1 MDSAVAVSAVLIFLI
16 LQYPDDGNI
25 GATNV
30 ALWWGNAVYTN
41 TADYN
46 AVPVRPF
53 NVSKRQSVAE
63 ISGFQMLT
71 PPPNGT
77 FGPAT
82 W

>member
-46 AVPVRPF
+46 AVPVRPLTSR
-53 NVSKRQSVAE
+53 NVNPLLRYRVSDAHAA
-63 ISGFQMLT
+63 
-71 PPPNGT
+71 P
-77 FGPAT
+77 
-82 W
+82 